1 MPTHASSVRVKKLRE
16 TLVAVQQLEKKMS
29 SLRSWLAHIEMEL
42 SRPIVYDT
50 CDEKEIDKKLN
61 QQQVK
66 SVHVQL
72 YMHQQTQSSRHLS
85 CASLSMLIL
94 TQRCDSED
102 GKINRFLLRL
112 AYAPTLQQL
121 HTFIQTSVI
130 LHGFAGGSE
139 GH

>member
-1 MPTHASSVRVKKLRE
+1 MPTHASSTRVKKLRE

-66 SVHVQL
+66 NFQL
-72 YMHQQTQSSRHLS
+72 YKHLQTQSSRHIL

-94 TQRCDSED
+94 TQHCDSDD
-102 GKINRFLLRL
+102 GKK
-112 AYAPTLQQL
+112 
-121 HTFIQTSVI
+121 
-130 LHGFAGGSE
+130 E
-139 GH
+139 